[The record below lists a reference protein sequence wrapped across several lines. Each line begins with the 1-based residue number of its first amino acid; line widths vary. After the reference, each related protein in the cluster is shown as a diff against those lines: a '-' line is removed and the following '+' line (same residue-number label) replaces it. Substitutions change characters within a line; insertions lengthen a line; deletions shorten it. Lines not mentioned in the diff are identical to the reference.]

1 MNDAQARSL
10 RARIRGLEPTCFAV
24 DIRMNYK
31 ISTEPDARMRI
42 DKWLWAARFFKTRSL
57 AADAVEKGRV
67 RVGGAAVKPAKD
79 VRVGDLVVVEI
90 ERVVWEVRVLGVC
103 EVRGPASV
111 AHTLYAETPDSQTKR
126 AAEAERRR
134 TYREPAAALQGRPT
148 KRDRR
153 IIDKLSGGD

>member
-1 MNDAQARSL
+1 
-10 RARIRGLEPTCFAV
+10 
-24 DIRMNYK
+24 MNYS
-31 ISTEPDARMRI
+31 ISTDPDARTRI

-67 RVGGAAVKPAKD
+67 RIGGAAVKPAKD
-79 VRVGDLVVVEI
+79 VRVGDLIAIEI
-90 ERVVWEVRVLGVC
+90 ERVVWEIRVLGIC

-111 AHTLYAETPDSQTKR
+111 AQTLYAETPDSRAKR
-126 AAEAERRR
+126 AVQAEQRR
-134 TYREPAAALQGRPT
+134 TYREPAAELHGRPT

>member
-1 MNDAQARSL
+1 MKD
-10 RARIRGLEPTCFAV
+10 
-24 DIRMNYK
+24 K
-31 ISTEPDARMRI
+31 ISTEPNARTRV

-67 RVGGAAVKPAKD
+67 RIAGATVKPAKD
-79 VRVGDLVVVEI
+79 VRVGDLVAVEI
-90 ERVVWEVRVLGVC
+90 ERIVWEVRVLGIC

-111 AHTLYAETPDSQTKR
+111 AQTLYAETPDSQAKR
-126 AAEAERRR
+126 AVEAERRR

-153 IIDKLSGGD
+153 VIDKLAGEG

>member
-1 MNDAQARSL
+1 MP
-10 RARIRGLEPTCFAV
+10 EPASADLLCLI
-24 DIRMNYK
+24 DDPPMNYK

-67 RVGGAAVKPAKD
+67 RIAGATVKPAKD
-79 VRVGDLVVVEI
+79 VRVGDLVVIEI
-90 ERVVWEVRVLGVC
+90 ERVAWEIRVLGVC
-103 EVRGPASV
+103 EVRGPAGV
-111 AHTLYAETPDSQTKR
+111 AQTLYAETAESRAKR

-134 TYREPAAALQGRPT
+134 TYREPAAALAGRPT

-153 IIDKLSGGD
+153 VIDKLSGGD

>member
-1 MNDAQARSL
+1 
-10 RARIRGLEPTCFAV
+10 
-24 DIRMNYK
+24 MNYS
-31 ISTEPDARMRI
+31 ISTDPDARTRI

-67 RVGGAAVKPAKD
+67 RIGGAAVKPAKD
-79 VRVGDLVVVEI
+79 VRVGDLVAIEI
-90 ERVVWEVRVLGVC
+90 ERVVWEIRVLGIC

-111 AHTLYAETPDSQTKR
+111 AQTLYAETPDSQAKR
-126 AAEAERRR
+126 AVQAEQRR
-134 TYREPAAALQGRPT
+134 TYREPAAELHGRPT

>member
-1 MNDAQARSL
+1 
-10 RARIRGLEPTCFAV
+10 
-24 DIRMNYK
+24 MNYK

-67 RVGGAAVKPAKD
+67 RIAGATVKPAKD
-79 VRVGDLVVVEI
+79 VRVGDLVQVEI
-90 ERVVWEVRVLGVC
+90 ERIVWEVRVLRLC

-111 AHTLYAETPDSQTKR
+111 AQTLYAETADSQAKR
-126 AAEAERRR
+126 VAEAERRR

-153 IIDKLSGGD
+153 VIDKLSDGD